1 MIIRC
6 AWCKEYQGEKEPLE
20 DLDITD
26 TICPRCLADLEQRWE
41 SERIFLSLAKGEALE
56 GGSLAAVIA

>member
-20 DLDITD
+20 DLRITD
-26 TICPRCLADLEQRWE
+26 TICPSCLAEQRRVLDEVQSKEDQWNA
-41 SERIFLSLAKGEALE
+41 SMRRQGQGWSL
-56 GGSLAAVIA
+56 